1 MNQHMPGVRIAFA
14 AFLDNLSGAALFGK
28 LRWPGAPSEMI
39 DSRTVE
45 EDLASGES
53 RNTWSAS
60 TQARLSAGGQPADAR
75 LLNEE
80 SGELFTAADCF
91 PLRETRAEGKVPA

>member
-1 MNQHMPGVRIAFA
+1 MKRLVGVVLDAEHFIGRFGGVFMNQHMPGVRIAFA

-45 EDLASGES
+45 EYLASGEFEEYLECI
-53 RNTWSAS
+53 NAS
-60 TQARLSAGGQPADAR
+60 SIERRRPAG
-75 LLNEE
+75 
-80 SGELFTAADCF
+80 
-91 PLRETRAEGKVPA
+91 